1 MDIQD
6 AIQEME
12 LFAQSR
18 ILYLVKEKQDKDSAF
33 AIVQEFED
41 MFSNPENPILFQ
53 ERFLE
58 EDPLSKEPLTTVTF
72 DEFIHELRD
81 YVPARINFLMDNN
94 RPEDALSLVNEFEEY
109 FENNEPLIS
118 LPKL

>member
-6 AIQEME
+6 AIQEMQT
-12 LFAQSR
+12 FAQSR
-18 ILYLVKEKQDKDSAF
+18 IMYLVKEKQDKDSAF
-33 AIVQEFED
+33 AIVKEFED
-41 MFSNPENPILFQ
+41 MFSNPETPILFQ

-58 EDPLSKEPLTTVTF
+58 EDPLSKQPLTTVSF

-81 YVPARINFLMDNN
+81 YVPARINFLADNN
-94 RPEDALSLVNEFEEY
+94 RNHDAFSLVREFQEY
-109 FENNEPLIS
+109 FEDNEPLTF